1 MKTRKLIV
9 SDATTLIVLEKQHRL
24 LLLCQLFEKVI
35 IPETVYQEL
44 MAGLL
49 IGTNLDTVACIEV
62 ETVAFS
68 DRLANLLIV
77 LDQGEAEAIELAI
90 TKQLP
95 LIIDEK
101 KGRKIAQQMGLMITG
116 LAGLLIL
123 AVKKEILSSSEVEMI
138 LNDAIKQGYRLSD
151 SLYRQMMKSLSIL

>member
-1 MKTRKLIV
+1 MKAKKMII
-9 SDATTLIVLEKQHRL
+9 SDATTLIVLEKQRKL
-24 LLLCQLFEKVI
+24 SLLCQLFEKVI

-44 MAGLL
+44 MAGLPT
-49 IGTNLDTVACIEV
+49 GAVLDTVACIEV
-62 ETVAFS
+62 ETVALS
-68 DRLANLLIV
+68 ERLANLLIV

-90 TKQLP
+90 SKQFP

-101 KGRKIAQQMGLMITG
+101 KGRKIAQQMGLIITG

-123 AVKKEILSSSEVEMI
+123 AVKKEIITALQVEII

-151 SLYRQMMKSLSIL
+151 SLYQQTIEKIR